1 MAVFHAAIVPQAIDC
16 ASVLRLAA
24 PTDPAWLARALDH
37 LDEVMVDHAHLEK
50 KAAGTAVALL
60 FRYPERRELQEPL
73 AHLAREELAHFAAAL
88 DQLARRGIGFG
99 RQRAGGYAGRL
110 HRVVRPA
117 EPERRLDTLLVAAVI
132 EARSCERL
140 GLLAEALRSTDGEL
154 ADFYSG
160 LLASEA
166 RHHGEYVGLALA
178 SFSEDEVWQ
187 RLDEVARHEAGVLA
201 ELREPRL
208 HG

>member
-1 MAVFHAAIVPQAIDC
+1 
-16 ASVLRLAA
+16 VLRLAA
-24 PTDPAWLARALDH
+24 PTDPDWPERALAH
-37 LDEVMVDHAHLEK
+37 LDEVLLDHAHLEK

-60 FRYPERRELQEPL
+60 FRYPERRELQAPL
-73 AHLAREELAHFAAAL
+73 ARLAREELGHFEAAL
-88 DQLARRGIGFG
+88 GQLARRGVAFA

-110 HRVVRPA
+110 HRVVRPD
-117 EPERRLDTLLVAAVI
+117 EPARRLDTLLVAALI

-140 GLLAEALRSTDGEL
+140 GLLAEALRGTDDEL
-154 ADFYSG
+154 ADFYAG

-178 SFSEDEVWQ
+178 SFSEREVWQ

-201 ELREPRL
+201 GLREPRL